1 MLSETIRFTY
11 LLHAANLTTPV
22 PVGATLNGTV
32 IDTAVVAANGKF
44 EFAVDMELRD
54 GDANIALTIG
64 ELSGSIITVTSVK
77 LTWVRDNSSLDPH
90 WLSKPG
96 PNEVWNYN
104 APHLEKVI
112 SESRG
117 QLKFST
123 ILLEYESDERKSFLR
138 NNAIVETEG
147 KQFNL
152 QNTRGFYA
160 FKTPGSFT
168 LPMTSPVSYWLLE
181 HLFVAV

>member
-11 LLHAANLTTPV
+11 LLHASNLTAPV
-22 PVGATLNGTV
+22 PVGATLNG
-32 IDTAVVAANGKF
+32 AVVASAIIATNGKF
-44 EFAVDMELRD
+44 EFPVEMELGQ
-54 GDANIALTIG
+54 GDANVTLSLG

-77 LTWVRDNSSLDPH
+77 LTWIRDNSSLDPH

-96 PNEVWNYN
+96 ANEVWNYN
-104 APHLEKVI
+104 APNLEKVI

-123 ILLEYESDERKSFLR
+123 ILLEYETDERKSFLR
-138 NNAIVETEG
+138 NNAVVESGG

-152 QNTRGFYA
+152 KNAKGFYA
-160 FKTPGSFT
+160 FKAPGSFT

-181 HLFVAV
+181 HMFVSA